1 MVKIYYRENDKI
13 VELDQPSKDCWINI
27 TPPFNMEKLEELSRK
42 LDIPFSFIVDC
53 IDLYERSRYEKED
66 DNKLI
71 VINTPIINEGLDIE
85 DDATYITVPVGI
97 ILKPDLILTISS
109 LSNPMI
115 EWFEKNPVKNLRPDD
130 REMFI
135 LKIFERNVAYYL
147 HYLRETNK
155 RISLI
160 EKELDQSSRNL
171 ELKKLLNLQK
181 SLVYFVND
189 LRANEMVFLKIQRT
203 DFLSLYDNEPA
214 KDFLQD
220 IMIDNSQAMEMAN
233 VYSNI
238 LASTMEA
245 FANIISNNLNQV
257 MRRLT
262 SITLVLMFPTLVAS
276 IYGMNVHL
284 PFQENKYAFFYTISI
299 AFMVAILMAYY
310 LAKKKWI

>member
-1 MVKIYYRENDKI
+1 M
-13 VELDQPSKDCWINI
+13 
-27 TPPFNMEKLEELSRK
+27 
-42 LDIPFSFIVDC
+42 
-53 IDLYERSRYEKED
+53 
-66 DNKLI
+66 
-71 VINTPIINEGLDIE
+71 
-85 DDATYITVPVGI
+85 
-97 ILKPDLILTISS
+97 ILTISS

-115 EWFEKNPVKNLRPDD
+115 EWFEKNPIKNLRPDD

-155 RISLI
+155 RISLL
-160 EKELDQSSRNL
+160 EKELDQSGRNL
-171 ELKKLLNLQK
+171 ELKKLLNIQK

-203 DFLSLYDNEPA
+203 DFLGLHGNETA
-214 KDFLQD
+214 RDFLQD

-262 SITLVLMFPTLVAS
+262 SVTLILMFPTLVAS

-284 PFQENKYAFFYTISI
+284 PFQESKYAFFYTIAFAFFV
-299 AFMVAILMAYY
+299 AFMISYY
-310 LAKKKWI
+310 LAKKKWM